1 MNERAAAAS
10 DYGTL
15 EHVGDM
21 SVLRYRRRLPH
32 PIQMVWMALVEDDHL
47 AAWFPTTIEGDRAS
61 GAPLRFSFRGGEAE
75 PFAGAMRVFDPPSIM
90 ELQWGDDTLRFE
102 LHAVEPGATVLDL
115 VVTFPE
121 LGKAA
126 RDGAGWHVCL
136 DRLACAL
143 AEVEPSWSPHDRWRA
158 VHGVYV
164 AGLGPEASALGP
176 PEG

>member
-1 MNERAAAAS
+1 
-10 DYGTL
+10 
-15 EHVGDM
+15 
-21 SVLRYRRRLPH
+21 
-32 PIQMVWMALVEDDHL
+32 
-47 AAWFPTTIEGDRAS
+47 
-61 GAPLRFSFRGGEAE
+61 
-75 PFAGAMRVFDPPSIM
+75 MRVFDPPSIM